1 MSARHRKY
9 ESTKP
14 AYIIKKNNKKESMSL
29 FRVKT
34 LIIMCLTTLV
44 SSCNGQE
51 YRNDPSNRST
61 QTSIGTQNSILV
73 NKPKEQISQV
83 VRMMYQD
90 SKGVF
95 WFGAEGGAFRLAGD
109 SLIHIES
116 IRSESGGRVTI
127 KDIAED
133 KDGIIWFGH
142 SDGISS
148 IDGTSVTNY
157 YESDGLISH
166 AVWCIGSDDEGK
178 IWIGTMEGACIF
190 DGNTFSNLELPLGIK
205 DTTVAVSSDK
215 MINKI
220 FRDRKGILWI
230 ASNAGLFS
238 YSNNTLTNVS
248 KKMGIKTNFVSI
260 GFEDKAEVLWIS
272 SKEGLYTLNDG
283 VTKKITDSNI
293 EIGKGIGSIAED
305 KDGKIWFVVNQH
317 YLYTYDGKEITEFR
331 KSEENKGPVVFQIYK
346 DQSERM
352 WFVGYGGAYRLENDR
367 FINITKD
374 GPW

>member
-1 MSARHRKY
+1 
-9 ESTKP
+9 
-14 AYIIKKNNKKESMSL
+14 MSL
-29 FRVKT
+29 YKAKT
-34 LIIMCLTTLV
+34 LIIIFLTTLI

-51 YRNDPSNRST
+51 YRNDPSNKPIQR
-61 QTSIGTQNSILV
+61 SIGTQNSILV
-73 NKPKEQISQV
+73 NKPKVQISQV

-95 WFGAEGGAFRLAGD
+95 WFGAEGGAFKLAGD
-109 SLIHIES
+109 SLIHIDS

-133 KDGIIWFGH
+133 KDGTIWFGH
-142 SDGISS
+142 TDGISS
-148 IDGTSVTNY
+148 VDGDLVTNY
-157 YESDGLISH
+157 YQSDGLISN
-166 AVWCIGSDDEGK
+166 AVWCIGSDAEGK

-190 DGNTFSNLELPLGIK
+190 DGKTFSNFELPLGIK
-205 DTTVAVSSDK
+205 DTTVGVSSDK

-220 FRDRKGILWI
+220 FRDSKGILWI

-238 YSNNTLTNVS
+238 YSNNKLTNVS

-260 GFEDKAEVLWIS
+260 GFEDKAEVLWIT

-293 EIGKGIGSIAED
+293 EIGKGIGSVAED

-317 YLYTYDGKEITEFR
+317 YLYTYDGKEITEFK